1 MGLDMFLY
9 KKDKKGK
16 MLDND
21 LYYWRKANQI
31 RNWLVEH
38 IEEFDYSDNCKEF
51 VVPED
56 TIKQLVSDIKQ
67 VLDNHELASEIMPTS
82 SGFFFGYYEYDE
94 WYFEQ
99 LQQTYDDLKLIIA
112 NFDFEKCDIVYYEWW

>member
-9 KKDKKGK
+9 KKDKKGN

-38 IEEFDYSDNCKEF
+38 IEEFDYIDNCKEF

-56 TIKQLVSDIKQ
+56 TIRQLVRDIEQ
-67 VLDNHELASEIMPTS
+67 VLDNHELASEIMPTL
-82 SGFFFGYYEYDE
+82 SGFFFGDYDYDE

-99 LQQTYDDLKLIIA
+99 LQQTYDDLKLIIE
-112 NFDFEKCDIVYYEWW
+112 NFDFEKCDIVYDECW